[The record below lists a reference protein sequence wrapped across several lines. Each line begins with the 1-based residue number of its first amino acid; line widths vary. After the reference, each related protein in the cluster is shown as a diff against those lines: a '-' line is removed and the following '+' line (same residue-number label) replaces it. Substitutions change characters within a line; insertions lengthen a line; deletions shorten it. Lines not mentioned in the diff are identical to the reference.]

1 MQTRIDWIDPLKGI
15 GILAVVIGH
24 ISTGYIQVWLYLF
37 HMPLFYF
44 ISGYLFKPSTQIRQ
58 FFYKK
63 VLNLL
68 LPYLIFLML
77 FSARE
82 ILPLMINGQYIQS
95 VKTFLKFLWGGRLLT
110 GWTSVFWF
118 ITCLFVTQQVFNIL
132 LNKFTP
138 KMVCILMFICL
149 IFSYLGSLLF
159 LEFHLP
165 WSLEVTLAAL
175 PFFACGY
182 YIRQANVSF
191 QLPLAPAA
199 AFLIIGLSGLLI
211 FVRPDAAYDMK
222 YAKHGIPF
230 LSFIAALAVIFS
242 LIQIAT
248 LICRLP
254 LLKQGLSVAG
264 SASLVIM
271 YLHQPLQIMIKHH
284 SPLLSQEWTRI
295 ALSILISILSYRFL
309 MKYAIS
315 RALCLGSH
323 QDIKTLTGKLI

>member
-1 MQTRIDWIDPLKGI
+1 MQTRIDWIDTLKGI

-24 ISTGYIQVWLYLF
+24 ISTGYIQLWLYLF

-44 ISGYLFKPSTQIRQ
+44 ISGYLFRPSTQTRR
-58 FFYKK
+58 FFFKK
-63 VLNLL
+63 ALNLL
-68 LPYLIFLML
+68 LPYLIFLTL

-82 ILPLMINGQYIQS
+82 MLPLMMSGQYTQS
-95 VKTFLKFLWGGRLLT
+95 VITLLKFLWGGRLLI
-110 GWTSVFWF
+110 GWTGVFWF
-118 ITCLFVTQQVFNIL
+118 ITCLFATQQIFNFL
-132 LNKFTP
+132 LNKFAP
-138 KMVCILMFICL
+138 KMICGLMFICL
-149 IFSYLGSLLF
+149 IFSYLSSLL
-159 LEFHLP
+159 LPEFHLP

-191 QLPLAPAA
+191 QLPLASAA
-199 AFLIIGLSGLLI
+199 SFLMMGLSVLLV
-211 FVRPDAAYDMK
+211 FMRPDAAYNMK
-222 YAKHGIPF
+222 YAKYGIPF
-230 LSFIAALAVIFS
+230 LSFIAAFAVIVS
-242 LIQIAT
+242 LIQIAK